1 MRSGP
6 DGGLSKRKHNRLNL
20 KSAVALATLSL
31 AGVAPANAQTPQSAQ
46 QGVLHTEAQ
55 NEDIQFVAEALEA
68 LKSAKRANE
77 WYRELRLGSDS
88 EDVERERIIAETE
101 PLIQDKKYLDGLK
114 ILRARGAKV
123 AWFVGRVDPHLITN
137 HEGLNA
143 KLDRIPPT
151 LLPFIQISR
160 GDLTEDLDYTGDG
173 LQALAERIAAVGEKA
188 STGQLIK
195 VLDYDKKTPGFSSGI
210 LSAIEGSQGKV
221 SFQFIFY
228 RIEFG
233 DFAPSSLLN
242 QSFLSGLIRFANEGF
257 NLSDLYMLK
266 KTDATRVI
274 AEERISDPL
283 FVDAALGS
291 KKLGYDTLDVLAWNP
306 DTYRNPLFLKNAE
319 ALKRLINAKQY
330 DLSHYK
336 DALILP
342 DLEETL
348 TKLPEDDRKDILYYL
363 QKFKGDALI
372 WSQMQVII
380 NKYSN
385 RPRVISDLRYLG
397 AERLKDPDYMRTFD
411 AVVAAPPKDPRFPDM
426 LLRSQTDSTFVE
438 EKTGFELD
446 RLRDSLPQYLEQWER
461 ADRSSLLFKILDE
474 SRSRAL
480 YRPIL
485 MMNQLHEETGG
496 RRLSE
501 LKDLNSRAL
510 FQVLIIGGADAYL
523 STFRLMYNGNG
534 FAGPEVQNSF
544 LARVKSEYGTV
555 SAFFQAVRPDHKIF
569 GTFLELLSQNDI
581 MDTFLRDVGSPD
593 DQHAILRE
601 FLFDASTGI
610 DGAQALTLSDLLR
623 TTKAEPIREFVFGE
637 LRGVQEKATDKSGK
651 IAGLLVADYFQG
663 KRDVPDWARAS
674 VQEYGKYFPEIRDL
688 PKEKAF
694 RMENGIERNVQV
706 HLFYDDRG
714 KDKPESA
721 WDGHGSFKNF
731 IASLGG
737 SVSWNKDGAIQR
749 VTVNRGY
756 NLQDKGDYLIIRQ
769 TDSRTKREIVMY
781 ANKPD
786 RNDET
791 VAKVGEELIKSEKP
805 QVVVHRGHSY
815 HAGKTIKL
823 ITPDTAM
830 VNLGSCGG
838 AKNITDVLA
847 KAPSAQV
854 MATRGVGT
862 MLVNDKVIPAFN
874 RTLLRDGNVTWVTFG
889 TQMTA
894 EFKKRG
900 GLAQERWGSYQM
912 PDKNRIAH
920 LIAALKAMEK

>member
-6 DGGLSKRKHNRLNL
+6 DGGLSKRKHSRLDL

-31 AGVAPANAQTPQSAQ
+31 AGVAPADAQIPQSTQ
-46 QGVLHTEAQ
+46 EGVLHAEAQ
-55 NEDIQFVAEALEA
+55 NEDIQFVAEVLAALQ
-68 LKSAKRANE
+68 SAKRANA
-77 WYRELRLGSDS
+77 WYKELRLGSDP
-88 EDVERERIIAETE
+88 EDVERERITAETE
-101 PLIQDKKYLDGLK
+101 PIIQDKKYLDGLK
-114 ILRARGAKV
+114 ILRDRGAKV
-123 AWFVGRVDPHLITN
+123 ARFVGRVDPRLITN

-151 LLPFIQISR
+151 LLPFIDISR

-173 LQALAERIAAVGEKA
+173 LQALAERVAAVGEKA
-188 STGQLIK
+188 NVGELIK

-210 LSAIEGSQGKV
+210 LSVIEKSQGKT

-228 RIEFG
+228 RVKFG
-233 DFAPSSLLN
+233 DFASSSLVN
-242 QSFLSGLIRFANEGF
+242 QSFLTGLIRLANEGF
-257 NLSDLYMLK
+257 NLSDLYVLK
-266 KTDATRVI
+266 QTDATRVI

-283 FVDAALGS
+283 FVDAALGA
-291 KKLGYDTLDVLAWNP
+291 KKLGYNTLHILAWNP

-319 ALKRLINAKQY
+319 ALKRLINANQY
-330 DLSHYK
+330 DLSYYK
-336 DALILP
+336 DTLLLP

-348 TKLPEDDRKDILYYL
+348 TKLPEDDRKSILYNL
-363 QKFKGDALI
+363 QKFKGDTLI
-372 WSQMQVII
+372 WSQMQVVI
-380 NKYSN
+380 NKYSD
-385 RPRVISDLRYLG
+385 RPRVISDLGYFG
-397 AERLKDPDYMRTFD
+397 AERLRDPDYMRTFD
-411 AVVAAPPKDPRFPDM
+411 AIVAAPPKDPRFPDM
-426 LLRSQTDSTFVE
+426 LLRSQSDSSFVE

-480 YRPIL
+480 YRPVI
-485 MMNQLHEETGG
+485 MMNELHNDSSAHRLEQL
-496 RRLSE
+496 RDISARDVF
-501 LKDLNSRAL
+501 K
-510 FQVLIIGGADAYL
+510 IISAAGADAWL
-523 STFRLMYNGNG
+523 STARLLYNGND
-534 FAGPEVQNSF
+534 FTGPEAQNSF
-544 LARVKSEYGTV
+544 LARVKSEYGTLP
-555 SAFFQAVRPDHKIF
+555 AFFRAVQPDHKTF
-569 GTFLELLSQNDI
+569 GTFLEFLSRNDI
-581 MDTFLRDVGSPD
+581 LDNFLSDVGSPNE
-593 DQHAILRE
+593 QQALLRE
-601 FLFDASTGI
+601 YLFDASSGI
-610 DGAQALTLSDLLR
+610 SDAQALTLSDLLN
-623 TTKAEPIREFVFGE
+623 TTKAEPIREFIFGE

-663 KRDVPDWARAS
+663 KKDVPDWAHTS

-694 RMENGIERNVQV
+694 RIENGIERNVQV

-838 AKNITDVLA
+838 AKNINDVLA

-862 MLVNDKVIPAFN
+862 MLVNDVVIPSLN
-874 RTLLRDGNVTWVTFG
+874 RTLLRDGGVQWAQFG
-889 TQMTA
+889 TQITA

-920 LIAALKAMEK
+920 LIAALKALEK